1 MSPTKRRKRFYLGLS
16 LFIFFSISACVRAP
30 LNTVNQVSTID
41 ALLAGS
47 YEGQMSLEKLL
58 TYGNF
63 GIGTFENLDGEMVV
77 LDGQVFQVKADGKI
91 YRPPMNLLT
100 PFASVVQFKADY
112 AFPINKE
119 TDLKGLEKMIEDSIP
134 NKNLFAAIK
143 VKGMF
148 EAMKTRSVPAQK
160 KPFPPMIEVAKNQ
173 PVFNLGAVS
182 GTLVGFRFPVFVKG
196 INLPGDH
203 LHFLSEDF
211 KSGGH
216 VLDFRL
222 IKGTVE
228 IDVCHQFYMILPE
241 GGGSFSQIDLGRDR
255 TEELEKVEH

>member
-1 MSPTKRRKRFYLGLS
+1 MSPTKKQKRFYLGLS
-16 LFIFFSISACVRAP
+16 LFIFFSISACVQAP

-63 GIGTFENLDGEMVV
+63 GIGTFENLDGEMVL
-77 LDGQVFQVKADGKI
+77 LDGRVYQVKADGKV
-91 YRPPMNLLT
+91 YRPPLDLST

-112 AFPINKE
+112 SFPIDKE
-119 TDLKGLEKMIEDSIP
+119 MDLKGLEKMIEDTIP
-134 NKNLFAAIK
+134 NKNLFYAIK
-143 VKGMF
+143 VKGIF
-148 EAMKTRSVPAQK
+148 QTMKTRSVPAQK
-160 KPFPPMIEVAKNQ
+160 KPYPPLAEVTKNQ
-173 PVFNLGAVS
+173 LIFSFETIS
-182 GTLVGFRFPVFVKG
+182 GTVVGFRSPVFVKG
-196 INLPGDH
+196 VNVPGNH
-203 LHFLSEDF
+203 LHFISDDF

-222 IKGTVE
+222 QKGIIE
-228 IDVCHQFYMILPE
+228 IDRCHQFFMILPE
-241 GGGSFSQIDLGRDR
+241 KEGSFSQVDLGRDR